1 MWTGLL
7 RVQGRRVTGVALCR
21 DAAGNYVGASALVI
35 QHISEPSSLEAL
47 ACREGLALAADLE
60 LNQWRLLRTILGW

>member
-1 MWTGLL
+1 M
-7 RVQGRRVTGVALCR
+7 TGVALCR

-35 QHISEPSSLEAL
+35 QHISEPSNLEAL